1 MGSPVGPILGVDVGR
16 WEGPGDMAECG
27 ATIVARLIAAATWSW
42 TIRRTSASS
51 TGAG

>member
-16 WEGPGDMAECG
+16 WEGLSDGAVCV
-27 ATIVARLIAAATWSW
+27 ATIVARLIAAATLSW